1 MHSKHARHLME
12 DVIDNNGITGIH
24 GEHLSTDAGNAYHEE
39 YSATNGS
46 VQCIGRQA
54 ARIGTS

>member
-24 GEHLSTDAGNAYHEE
+24 GEHLLKSGRAPAFEVIYRFLDAA
-39 YSATNGS
+39 
-46 VQCIGRQA
+46 
-54 ARIGTS
+54 